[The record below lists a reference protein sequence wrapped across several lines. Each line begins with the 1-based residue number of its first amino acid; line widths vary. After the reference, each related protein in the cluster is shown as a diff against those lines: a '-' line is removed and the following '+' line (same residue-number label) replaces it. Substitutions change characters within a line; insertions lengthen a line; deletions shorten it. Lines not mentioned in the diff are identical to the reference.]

1 MPVRTTRRWSPT
13 GAGLAQLLK
22 RVPGGAVGLDRSP
35 ALLTAEEVLV
45 EAPLLFRGE
54 PNGEEATKRSSGHV
68 TVYVL
73 LDQGR
78 YALVFFHR
86 SQIRADY
93 PPGFCA

>member
-1 MPVRTTRRWSPT
+1 
-13 GAGLAQLLK
+13 LLK

-54 PNGEEATKRSSGHV
+54 PKPARKATRRSSGHV

-78 YALVFFHR
+78 YALATAEHR
-86 SQIRADY
+86 R
-93 PPGFCA
+93 